1 MQQTTQI
8 QPSFT
13 LKTREGG
20 VASADERADE
30 VVIGVGPAF
39 DKHQHHTL
47 IDMPHGAILKELI
60 AGVEEEGLHAR
71 VVRILRTSDV
81 SFMARDA
88 ANLSGSG
95 IGIGIQSKGTTVI
108 HQRDL
113 LPLSNWSCSPGAAA
127 DAGDLPADWQKRR
140 ALCAQRVTFAGAGGE
155 RSDGAAEI
163 YGQSR
168 AISYQRD
175 QACGAGRRARHPAR
189 RLSKGVT
196 MSEKTMRVQ
205 DYPLATRCPEHILTP
220 TGKPLTD
227 ITLEKVLSG
236 EVGPQDVR
244 ISRQTLEYQAQIA
257 EQMQRHAVAR
267 NFRRAAEL
275 IAIPDER
282 ILAIYNALRPFRSS
296 QAELLAIADELEH
309 TACDS
314 ECRLCPGVGGSVSA
328 AA

>member
-81 SFMARDA
+81 SFMAWDA

-113 LPLSNWSCSPGAAA
+113 LPLSNLELFSQAPLLTLETYRQIGKNAARYAKRESPQPVPTLNDQMARPKYQAKSAILHIKETKYVVTGKKPQE
-127 DAGDLPADWQKRR
+127 L
-140 ALCAQRVTFAGAGGE
+140 RVTF
-155 RSDGAAEI
+155 
-163 YGQSR
+163 
-168 AISYQRD
+168 
-175 QACGAGRRARHPAR
+175 
-189 RLSKGVT
+189 
-196 MSEKTMRVQ
+196 
-205 DYPLATRCPEHILTP
+205 
-220 TGKPLTD
+220 
-227 ITLEKVLSG
+227 
-236 EVGPQDVR
+236 
-244 ISRQTLEYQAQIA
+244 
-257 EQMQRHAVAR
+257 
-267 NFRRAAEL
+267 
-275 IAIPDER
+275 
-282 ILAIYNALRPFRSS
+282 
-296 QAELLAIADELEH
+296 
-309 TACDS
+309 
-314 ECRLCPGVGGSVSA
+314 
-328 AA
+328 